1 MSKSTL
7 LERPL
12 PADLDA
18 ERFVLSSVML
28 GTDFALVGSTI
39 SEGDFALDKYRRIFR
54 ACKAL
59 HDKGNPIDRITLAA
73 ELRNQGTLESIGGL
87 TGLLEVD
94 DGMPQIV
101 NLDAYIQIVRDKATL
116 REAILRC
123 HQTIEDC
130 LTQGEPTVDILARCE
145 RMISDLSGEVIP
157 TGLLGLLDVVAASG
171 GPSAFVEPSKRIKGI
186 ETPWGRLNQSL
197 EGGGLLPGQMVV
209 IGGRPG
215 AGKTALA
222 CNIAAGAALNGHGT
236 ALFSLEMSDEAIMR
250 RLIGAHA
257 QVDQL
262 RYSQGRGSIEDRE
275 AMELAL
281 TDLIGEDCKLWIAS
295 KCYTLPSIRASLC
308 KLAAKKRI
316 ELVVI
321 DYLQLIETSGGSEK
335 RRWEQMSEISRQV
348 KRLAEEFRVPVIALA
363 QLNRE
368 MEKEQ
373 RPPRAS
379 DLRDSGSIEQDAD
392 MILMPFVLPDKD
404 QAGGVAGDTPFVD
417 LIIAKQRNGH
427 VGKIPLV
434 FRKRF
439 TRFDER

>member
-1 MSKSTL
+1 MSEL
-7 LERPL
+7 VMERGL
-12 PADLDA
+12 PADTES
-18 ERFVLSSVML
+18 ERLIL
-28 GTDFALVGSTI
+28 GAVQVGSDFGLVASTLEPKDFAL
-39 SEGDFALDKYRRIFR
+39 EKHRRIF
-54 ACKAL
+54 AGMKAL
-59 HDKGNPIDRITLAA
+59 YDRGDPIDRVTLAR
-73 ELRNQGTLESIGGL
+73 ELMNRGQLESVDGL
-87 TGLLEVD
+87 TYLVSLD
-94 DGMPQIV
+94 DGMPQIA
-101 NLDAYIQIVRDKATL
+101 NLDAYVQIVRDKATL
-116 REAILRC
+116 RQAIFRC
-123 HQTIEDC
+123 QQTIDDC
-130 LTQGEPTVDILARCE
+130 LTQHQPTGEILARCE
-145 RMISDLSGEVIP
+145 RMISDLTGEVIP
-157 TGLLGLLDVVAASG
+157 TGLLSLLSVVASG
-171 GPSAFVEPSKRIKGI
+171 GGISSFVNPAKRIKGI

-209 IGGRPG
+209 VGGRPG

-222 CNIAAGAALNGHGT
+222 CNIATKAALEGHGT

-250 RLIGAHA
+250 RLLGAQA

-262 RYSQGRGSIEDRE
+262 RYSQGRGSAEDRE
-275 AMELAL
+275 AMESAL
-281 TDLIGEDCKLWIAS
+281 GQLIEEDCKLWIAA
-295 KCYTLPSIRASLC
+295 KCYTLPAIRASLC
-308 KLAAKKRI
+308 KLVAKHTVS
-316 ELVVI
+316 LVVI
-321 DYLQLIETSGGSEK
+321 DYLQLVETSGGSEK
-335 RRWEQMSEISRQV
+335 RRWEQMSEISRQI

-404 QAGGVAGDTPFVD
+404 QAGGTAGDTPFVD

-427 VGKIPLV
+427 IGKIPLL